1 MELLKNIAAL
11 IKVKTIVTLVVM
23 AVFVVLALRG
33 DISADNAMLIVSMVI
48 SFYFGSVAEKKNAKN
63 DEITMALEENDIER
77 LKEIFVPRQECQTT
91 NEEIKT
97 KLAND
102 LVRLAVIENQLKVIT
117 WILYAVAGG
126 VITMLIKLLF
136 GS

>member
-1 MELLKNIAAL
+1 
-11 IKVKTIVTLVVM
+11 M
-23 AVFVVLALRG
+23 AI
-33 DISADNAMLIVSMVI
+33 DDH
-48 SFYFGSVAEKKNAKN
+48 
-63 DEITMALEENDIER
+63 DIER
-77 LKEIFVPRQECQTT
+77 LKEIFVPRQECQTM
-91 NEEIKT
+91 NEEIET

-126 VITMLIKLLF
+126 IVTMLVKMLF

>member
-1 MELLKNIAAL
+1 MI
-11 IKVKTIVTLVVM
+11 
-23 AVFVVLALRG
+23 
-33 DISADNAMLIVSMVI
+33 D
-48 SFYFGSVAEKKNAKN
+48 
-63 DEITMALEENDIER
+63 ENDIGR
-77 LKEIFVPRQECQTT
+77 LKEIFVPRQECQAI

-97 KLAND
+97 KLSSD

-126 VITMLIKLLF
+126 IITMLVKILF

>member
-1 MELLKNIAAL
+1 
-11 IKVKTIVTLVVM
+11 M
-23 AVFVVLALRG
+23 AI
-33 DISADNAMLIVSMVI
+33 DDH
-48 SFYFGSVAEKKNAKN
+48 
-63 DEITMALEENDIER
+63 DIER
-77 LKEIFVPRQECQTT
+77 LKEIFVPRQECQTIS
-91 NEEIKT
+91 EEIET
-97 KLAND
+97 KLAKD